1 MLGRTDLKILRDIID
16 SFFLYYCT
24 TDLIFDGHVI
34 FILAP
39 RYVLHVH
46 VWALRKK
53 IIKFDTDPFRW
64 DVLMTSLES
73 SDRWNNE
80 MKCLAQEVVLQEFQG
95 THSGQL

>member
-53 IIKFDTDPFRW
+53 
-64 DVLMTSLES
+64 
-73 SDRWNNE
+73 NY
-80 MKCLAQEVVLQEFQG
+80 
-95 THSGQL
+95 

>member
-34 FILAP
+34 SILAP

-46 VWALRKK
+46 V
-53 IIKFDTDPFRW
+53 
-64 DVLMTSLES
+64 
-73 SDRWNNE
+73 
-80 MKCLAQEVVLQEFQG
+80 
-95 THSGQL
+95 